1 MNYVLLIYVSVLP
14 NISLFLFFACQMSPA
29 SGLVSILKKRRVCVD
44 NMSVSASS
52 EARHDNIPAKR
63 RVHFKVP
70 EDGYEH
76 GVFVCLL
83 PISNI
88 GRLIVKAR

>member
-1 MNYVLLIYVSVLP
+1 
-14 NISLFLFFACQMSPA
+14 MSPA

-52 EARHDNIPAKR
+52 EPRDDNIPAKR

-83 PISNI
+83 PTDQRFHKYRTSE
-88 GRLIVKAR
+88 LPHYK